1 MARRVLIL
9 TRDLGIS
16 DIPLLRYMQK
26 TPEQT
31 VYRLTNDQ
39 ERYEFVVQL
48 TNDIGNAN
56 GFKDYTT
63 NGMTGLTPSTYYAKL
78 CKNDPAIQS
87 FYMATLSE
95 GKFSKI
101 ERVTSK
107 GLTDLTRG
115 RMEEP
120 LD

>member
-39 ERYEFVVQL
+39 ERY
-48 TNDIGNAN
+48 
-56 GFKDYTT
+56 
-63 NGMTGLTPSTYYAKL
+63 
-78 CKNDPAIQS
+78 
-87 FYMATLSE
+87 
-95 GKFSKI
+95 
-101 ERVTSK
+101 
-107 GLTDLTRG
+107 
-115 RMEEP
+115 
-120 LD
+120 